1 MARKPKQSTHFKQL
15 TKNLSKLEKAFLS
28 MKKKPNGSYT
38 VTELVMAR
46 AYELL
51 VHAEIE
57 YYFENIAKKVVL
69 TAYKKWKYD
78 KKPSHVLMSVTAF
91 MNIKE
96 KIPEK
101 VSRQNISKDE
111 EGLIENRLEEYVSR
125 YMAIIDKN
133 NGVKENDLLKILL
146 PLGIHLNEI
155 DTTFLISID
164 SFGRDRGEIAHNS
177 IKTQSLSD
185 PFTKQRDVTNIL
197 TEIGKLD
204 NKIIS
209 LK

>member
-1 MARKPKQSTHFKQL
+1 MARKPKQSTHFRYL
-15 TKNLSKLEKAFLS
+15 TKNLNKLEQVFLS
-28 MKKKPNGSYT
+28 MKRRHDGAYT
-38 VTELVMAR
+38 VREQAMVR
-46 AYELL
+46 AYGLL
-51 VHAEIE
+51 AHAEIE
-57 YYFENIAKKVVL
+57 YYFENIAKEVVL
-69 TAYKKWKYD
+69 NAYTKWKSD
-78 KKPSHVLMSVTAF
+78 KKPSHVLMSVTTF
-91 MNIKE
+91 INIKE

-101 VSRQNISKDE
+101 VSRQKINKDE
-111 EGLIENRLEEYVSR
+111 EGLIENRLQEYVSK

-133 NGVKENDLLKILL
+133 NGVKEIDLLKLLL

-177 IKTQSLSD
+177 IKTQSVID

>member
-1 MARKPKQSTHFKQL
+1 MARKPKQSTHFRYL
-15 TKNLSKLEKAFLS
+15 TKNLNKLEQVFLS
-28 MKKKPNGSYT
+28 MKRRHDGSYT
-38 VTELVMAR
+38 VREQTMVR
-46 AYELL
+46 AYGLL
-51 VHAEIE
+51 AHAEIE
-57 YYFENIAKKVVL
+57 YYFENIAKEVVL
-69 TAYKKWKYD
+69 NAYAKWKSD
-78 KKPSHVLMSVTAF
+78 KKPSHVLMSVTTF
-91 MNIKE
+91 INIKE

-101 VSRQNISKDE
+101 VSRQKINKDE
-111 EGLIENRLEEYVSR
+111 EGLIENRLQEYVSK

-133 NGVKENDLLKILL
+133 NGVKEIDLLKLLL

-177 IKTQSLSD
+177 IKTQSLID

>member
-15 TKNLSKLEKAFLS
+15 TKNLGELEKAFLS
-28 MKKKPNGSYT
+28 MKKKPDGSYT
-38 VTELVMAR
+38 VTELAMAR

-57 YYFENIAKKVVL
+57 YYFENIAEEVVK
-69 TAYKKWKYD
+69 TAYSKWKSN

-91 MNIKE
+91 VNIKE

-101 VSRQNISKDE
+101 VSSQKINRDE
-111 EGLIENRLEEYVSR
+111 EGLIENRLQKYVSN
-125 YMAIIDKN
+125 YMATIKN
-133 NGVKENDLLKILL
+133 NHGVKEINLLKILL

-155 DTTFLISID
+155 DTTFLISIN
-164 SFGRDRGEIAHNS
+164 SFGRDRGKTAHS
-177 IKTQSLSD
+177 SMKVQYHTD
-185 PFTKQRDVTNIL
+185 PFTKQIEVMNIL

>member
-15 TKNLSKLEKAFLS
+15 TKNLSELEKAFLS
-28 MKKKPNGSYT
+28 MKKKPDGSYT

-57 YYFENIAKKVVL
+57 YYFENIAKEVVL
-69 TAYKKWKYD
+69 TVYKKWKYD

-101 VSRQNISKDE
+101 VSRQNKSKDE
-111 EGLIENRLEEYVSR
+111 EGSIENRLEEYVSK
-125 YMAIIDKN
+125 YMAIIAKN

-146 PLGIHLNEI
+146 PLGIHSSEI

-164 SFGRDRGEIAHNS
+164 SFGHDRGEIAHNS
-177 IKTQSLSD
+177 IKTQSVID
-185 PFTKQRDVTNIL
+185 PFTKQRDVMNIL